1 MVSLFITT
9 NCHAQTTNEQTVQ
22 VEAIIRVWDTDTDT
36 STNDNASGAGTKE
49 KETITITPSDS
60 GSSSAKVKLPQTGE
74 QLSVYM
80 MLLGTIVSLFST
92 VMLIELNREKTIS
105 YNFISMRREAE

>member
-9 NCHAQTTNEQTVQ
+9 NCHAQTTNEQTVH
-22 VEAIIRVWDTDTDT
+22 VEAIIRAWDRDTDTDTDT
-36 STNDNASGAGTKE
+36 STSDNASGVGTKE
-49 KETITITPSDS
+49 QETITITPSDS

-92 VMLIELNREKTIS
+92 VMLIELNREKLYHIIL
-105 YNFISMRREAE
+105 FQ